1 MKFNTEFEQTKPF
14 NWIQATLSLLA
25 YGIGYLILIP
35 TITFGAIEIGLI
47 NEQYVYIFNGVL
59 IGILLLTIMF
69 IMASLSYENVQN
81 WTWSKRIQQILR
93 HVLYIYVTL
102 IGVNALLGLVTN
114 LETSEN
120 QQIIMEAFKQ
130 APVYIIFVAVI
141 FAPIVEEIL
150 FRGIIYR
157 AFRYFKFRL
166 IAVFMSSF
174 LFGLIHVY
182 EPLLNGRFDDAW
194 FIFVYMAIGLFMCF
208 IYEKSG
214 DILTP
219 ILLHMVYNAV
229 AVLTLFFI

>member
-1 MKFNTEFEQTKPF
+1 MKFNTEFEQAKPF
-14 NWIQATLSLLA
+14 NWIQATLTLLA

-35 TITFGAIEIGLI
+35 TVTFGALEIGLI
-47 NEQYVYIFNGVL
+47 NEQNVYIFNGVL
-59 IGILLLTIMF
+59 IGVLLLTIMF
-69 IMASLSYENVQN
+69 IMASLSNENVQN
-81 WTWSKRIQQILR
+81 WTWPKRIQQVLR
-93 HVLYIYVTL
+93 HVAYIYVTL
-102 IGVNALLGLVTN
+102 IGVNALLSLVTN

-120 QQIIMEAFKQ
+120 QQVIIEAFKQ
-130 APVYIIFVAVI
+130 APMYIVFVAVI

-157 AFRYFKFRL
+157 ALRYYKFKI

-182 EPLLNGRFDDAW
+182 EPILNGRFEDAW